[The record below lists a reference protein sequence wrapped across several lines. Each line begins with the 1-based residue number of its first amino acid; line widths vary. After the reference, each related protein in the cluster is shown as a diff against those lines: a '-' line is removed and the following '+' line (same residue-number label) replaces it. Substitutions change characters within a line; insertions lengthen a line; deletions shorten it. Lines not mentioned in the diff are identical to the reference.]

1 MRAKGKVVE
10 LVTGIAAQDEIE
22 DLLARI
28 AMGDRKSFR
37 ELYSRTSPKL
47 FGICLRVLRDRAE
60 AEEALQD
67 VYLRIWDKADLYR
80 ANGYSP
86 MTWLI
91 TIARNISVDHRRRKK
106 LPDSDRLDAAEQLAD
121 ETPGP
126 ETLTIMRDAADQ
138 LRQCLQELPPDRA
151 SMVQSAYLDGETY
164 SDLAKATGV
173 NLNTVRTWLR
183 RSLMQLREC
192 LSR

>member
-1 MRAKGKVVE
+1 MRSV
-10 LVTGIAAQDEIE
+10 QDEIE

-28 AMGDRKSFR
+28 AMGDRKAFR
-37 ELYSRTSPKL
+37 ALYTRTSGKL

-67 VYLRIWDKADLYR
+67 VYLRIWDKAELYR

-91 TIARNISVDHRRRKK
+91 TIARNIAVDHRRRKHRV
-106 LPDSDRLDAAEQLAD
+106 PEVGLDLAEYLAD
-121 ETPGP
+121 GTPGP
-126 ETLTIMRDAADQ
+126 EALTIIRDAGDR
-138 LRQCLQELPPDRA
+138 LRQCLLELPSDRA
-151 SMVQSAYLDGETY
+151 SIVQSAYLDGATY
-164 SDLAKATGV
+164 KELSEATGV
-173 NLNTVRTWLR
+173 KLNTVRTWLR
-183 RSLMQLREC
+183 RSLAQLKEC